1 MFGGAKESTSIKPTK
16 TKKPA
21 GGNTFTVEWRETD
34 KNTNETKTKT
44 YNIVNF
50 NVKNNKI
57 ANDPFFHAAMKK
69 MDNNIFEFVATY
81 SDEYKNFCNAEY
93 NNQLFYISN
102 SRWNA
107 EANRQFEKWVSEQAT
122 TLPEDIKEQRSMFKA
137 AVLTR

>member
-1 MFGGAKESTSIKPTK
+1 MFGGAKESTSIKPTN

-21 GGNTFTVEWRETD
+21 AGNSFTVEWRETD

-57 ANDPFFHAAMKK
+57 ANDPFFISAMKK
-69 MDNNIFEFVATY
+69 IDNNIFEFMANY
-81 SDEYKNFCNAEY
+81 STDYKQYCNASY
-93 NNQLFYISN
+93 NGTIFYISN

-107 EANRQFEKWVSEQAT
+107 EANRQFNKWVSEQQQQ
-122 TLPEDIKEQRSMFKA
+122 LPEDIKEQRSMFKA
-137 AVLTR
+137 AVLIK